1 MFGFFKNFFGS
12 STIDSELNEV
22 VGTAMEGLDIQTA
35 MAAHENW
42 KLRLQAYLDGN
53 SSEKFSPEIICF
65 DKHCD
70 LGQWIHG
77 KGQANLGKFAGFTA
91 LLEHHKMFHYA
102 ASNVV
107 ALSLVGKESEARK
120 MLDGSFSA
128 FSKAVGEDLEG
139 LHSIVQHSQR
149 RRQRRALK
157 PECQS

>member
-12 STIDSELNEV
+12 STIDSELNAI

-42 KLRLQAYLDGN
+42 KLRLQAYLDGR
-53 SSEKFSPEIICF
+53 SSEQFSPEIICF
-65 DKHCD
+65 DNHCD

-77 KGQANLGKFAGFTA
+77 KGQANLGKFSGFTA

-107 ALSLVGKESEARK
+107 ALSQAGKEADAHK
-120 MLDGSFSA
+120 MLDGQFA
-128 FSKAVGEDLEG
+128 TFSKAVAADLEG
-139 LHSIVQHSQR
+139 MHYAVEHSKARKHG
-149 RRQRRALK
+149 
-157 PECQS
+157 